1 MAADFDKVTVSISL
15 VFNVA
20 IVYLHNFEVKV
31 AMLCMFFFG
40 FCGIVCSHIVGL
52 HLSSSQVT
60 YT

>member
-31 AMLCMFFFG
+31 AMVCMFFFG
-40 FCGIVCSHIVGL
+40 FYGIVCSHIVGL